1 MSSHTHTCYKR
12 SSMWI
17 KTIVVYFFAFRL
29 FRFWIAVFGK
39 QFCWCYYL
47 YKLFL
52 LLFIYSRRGVIRTP
66 ANIWDRGFWSNSKQ
80 LLAFGVLL
88 QKSPQSWTIAWVLAA
103 PVMYWLL
110 LCCVFYGF
118 LQVHYFL
125 QLHYLKICQYFSL
138 SYCPPSES
146 LYSPVRMRNSS

>member
-52 LLFIYSRRGVIRTP
+52 LLFIYSRWGVIRTP
-66 ANIWDRGFWSNSKQ
+66 ANIWNRGFWSNSKQ
-80 LLAFGVLL
+80 LLAFDYCCKSLL
-88 QKSPQSWTIAWVLAA
+88 SLGRLRE
-103 PVMYWLL
+103 YWLL
-110 LCCVFYGF
+110 LWYVFYGF

>member
-17 KTIVVYFFAFRL
+17 KTIAVYFFAFRL

-66 ANIWDRGFWSNSKQ
+66 ANIWNRGFWSNSKQ
-80 LLAFGVLL
+80 LLAFEYCCKSLL
-88 QKSPQSWTIAWVLAA
+88 SLERLRE
-103 PVMYWLL
+103 YWLL
-110 LCCVFYGF
+110 LWCVFYGF
-118 LQVHYFL
+118 LQVFL
-125 QLHYLKICQYFSL
+125 FSSVTLFENLQYFSL
-138 SYCPPSES
+138 SYCPPPES
-146 LYSPVRMRNSS
+146 LYSPVCMRNSS

>member
-66 ANIWDRGFWSNSKQ
+66 ANIWNRGFWSNSKQ
-80 LLAFGVLL
+80 LLAFDYCCKSLL
-88 QKSPQSWTIAWVLAA
+88 SLERLRE
-103 PVMYWLL
+103 YWLL
-110 LCCVFYGF
+110 LWCVFYGF
-118 LQVHYFL
+118 LQV
-125 QLHYLKICQYFSL
+125 HYLKICQYFSL
-138 SYCPPSES
+138 SYCPPPES
-146 LYSPVRMRNSS
+146 LYSPVRMRNIS